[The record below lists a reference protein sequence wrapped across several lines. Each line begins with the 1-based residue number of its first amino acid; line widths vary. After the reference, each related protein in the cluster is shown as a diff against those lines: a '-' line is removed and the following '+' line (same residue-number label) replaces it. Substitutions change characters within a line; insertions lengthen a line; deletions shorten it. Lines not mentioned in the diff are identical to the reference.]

1 MIIFAKKIQMKI
13 LIACDK
19 MKGTFSSKSIGELI
33 ASIID
38 NYNSNI
44 DTEVIQVSDG
54 GDGFIDSLRWRN
66 NFSRWEFLSYN
77 AAKRKIQSH
86 YLYNIY
92 NRTAVLESALTLGIS
107 KLAVNEKHIL
117 QLSSYGLGYDISR
130 VTEVRKPQKI
140 VVGIGGTS
148 TNDLF
153 VGGASALGYIFIDNN
168 GHELDPIPVN
178 YLKISHIITPDI
190 RPSAEFYAAVDVK
203 NPLLGIN
210 GATNIYAP
218 QKGASPNE
226 IEILENSFTHLSEI
240 IKNDLGID
248 VTKIDGAGA
257 GGGIGGGLAAFLNA
271 IIISGADF
279 VLDNI
284 GIDQKISESDL
295 VITGE
300 GSFDKQ
306 SLMGKITGNII
317 TRCKKQNK
325 KVLIIS
331 GISDGTPLPDH
342 CIKLTLFLEKPNL
355 KDAKQ
360 KTELLI
366 REKLLAAL
374 KDI

>member
-1 MIIFAKKIQMKI
+1 MKI

-54 GDGFIDSLRWRN
+54 GDGFIDSLRWHN

-117 QLSSYGLGYDISR
+117 QLSSYGLGFDISR
-130 VTEVRKPQKI
+130 VAEVRKPQKI

-153 VGGASALGYIFIDNN
+153 IGGAAALGYKFIDGN

-178 YLKISHIITPDI
+178 YLKISHIIKPNI
-190 RPSAEFYAAVDVK
+190 LPSAEFYAAVDVK

-271 IIISGADF
+271 KIISGADF

-284 GIDQKISESDL
+284 GIDQKISDSDL